1 MHTNSKTVVL
11 GMARTPFGK
20 LGGALAPLSAT
31 TLGAVAL
38 TAAIERSKIDPSEI
52 DHVSFGEVLQAGVG
66 QNPARQ
72 VLFKSGLAK
81 TVTADTVNK
90 VCASGMLAIVNAMR
104 SINAGA
110 NSVVAAGGMESMS
123 NAPYLLRDARWGYRF
138 GDGALVDAMIYDG
151 LWDQYFPMTMATQGS
166 KVASE
171 LALTREEQDALRS
184 RAIVAPRPRTPPAIS
199 PTKSFR
205 SKSRAKP
212 KIKSSSIVSRDR
224 ARFAFRYRPARRA
237 ASGSTSPRKSSRSTT
252 RRIAP
257 FVTGEQPHVVVDR
270 DEAVRADASV
280 EAMAKLRPLERNGT
294 VTAGNAPGVN
304 DGAAALIL
312 ADAEY
317 AAQHGYEAL
326 ATIVDHAT
334 VAWDSPYISLTPA
347 MAAQK
352 LLDRTGY
359 GVSRHCR
366 MGDQRG
372 VLGRGDHV
380 GAPARDSRTAS
391 INQFGGAVAMGHPI
405 GASGARIVGNG
416 DQSAAQTRRR
426 PRHRGYLFRRRP
438 RRRAPRSGLTTRIAT
453 VQDMAPRRRSSR
465 RLHAALLLRGRLA
478 LALHGEA
485 CPERAAASRRARRS
499 AASSAPR
506 PAASR

>member
-1 MHTNSKTVVL
+1 
-11 GMARTPFGK
+11 MARTPFGK

-38 TAAIERSKIDPSEI
+38 TAAIERSKVDPSEI
-52 DHVSFGEVLQAGVG
+52 EHVTFGEVLQAGVG

-90 VCASGMLAIVNAMR
+90 VCASGMLSIVNAMR

-110 NSVVAAGGMESMS
+110 NAVVAAGGMESMS

-138 GDGALVDAMIYDG
+138 GDGQLVDAMIYDG

-166 KVASE
+166 KVAAE
-171 LALTREEQDALRS
+171 LALTREEQD
-184 RAIVAPRPRTPPAIS
+184 
-199 PTKSFR
+199 
-205 SKSRAKP
+205 
-212 KIKSSSIVSRDR
+212 
-224 ARFAFRYRPARRA
+224 RFAFESHRRA
-237 ASGSTSPRKSSRSTT
+237 ATAHSAGHFADEIVPVKVAGKLKDKVVVEHLPLQGKVRVPVSVGASSSVWDHEPSSEFTLDYASY
-252 RRIAP
+252 AP
-257 FVTGEQPHVVVDR
+257 FVTGDQPHVVVDR

-312 ADAEY
+312 ADADY
-317 AAQHGYEAL
+317 AAQHGYDPL

-347 MAAQK
+347 MAARK
-352 LLDRTGY
+352 LLDRSGHSPSDIA
-359 GVSRHCR
+359 VWEINEAFSAVAIMSSRR
-366 MGDQRG
+366 LDLEEG
-372 VLGRGDHV
+372 
-380 GAPARDSRTAS
+380 T

-405 GASGARIVGNG
+405 GASGARIVGTLINQLRKRGGGLGIAAICSGGGQG
-416 DQSAAQTRRR
+416 D
-426 PRHRGYLFRRRP
+426 
-438 RRRAPRSGLTTRIAT
+438 
-453 VQDMAPRRRSSR
+453 
-465 RLHAALLLRGRLA
+465 ALLVA
-478 LALHGEA
+478 V
-485 CPERAAASRRARRS
+485 
-499 AASSAPR
+499 
-506 PAASR
+506 